1 MSDYFIGEIRL
12 FAGMYPPAGWNLCDG
27 TLLQVNKYQA
37 LFSLIG
43 TTYGGDGVSSFA
55 LPDLRGRVPISQGQ
69 GSSTMTNRV
78 VGQAGGSET
87 ATVNPAQLPVHTHA
101 VFTAGTA
108 AVTPTLGSSV
118 MFANTASPVI
128 QYLKNGLG
136 SAGGTAVNPADL
148 TIQSTGSGMAHPNMM
163 PTAILTYIIALNGT
177 YPMRA

>member
-1 MSDYFIGEIRL
+1 MTDYFIGEIRL
-12 FAGMYPPAGWNLCDG
+12 FAGMFAPADWHICDG
-27 TLLQVNKYQA
+27 SLMAINKYQA

-43 TTYGGDGVSSFA
+43 TTYGGDGVNTFA
-55 LPDLRGRVPISQGQ
+55 LPDLRGRVPIGQGQ
-69 GSSTMTNRV
+69 GSPTMTTRV

-87 ATVNPAQLPVHTHA
+87 ATVNAAQLPVHTHA

-108 AVTPTLGSSV
+108 ATTPTLGSSV
-118 MFANTASPVI
+118 MFANTASPVV

-136 SAGGTAVNPADL
+136 SAGGSAVNPADL
-148 TIQSTGSGMAHPNMM
+148 TIQSTGGNQAHPNIM